1 MSIMKGEEIMTE
13 NRIEEFFEEEQDIGE
28 EAIVEYDITTSPRDL
43 TPANI
48 VDMIDSGIIE
58 IPLFQRNY
66 VWDIKK
72 ASRLVESLILGLPV
86 PELFFYTEGDDNNTY
101 KIIDGQQRFLS
112 IYFFVKGRFPKNSAS
127 RFMIRKGINEGAAL
141 EELLPDNKIFQ
152 DFTLKLSDDSTNQSR
167 YHGHKF
173 LTLDKDTQIKF
184 RLRRF
189 LRTVVVRQNKPDD
202 NSSSMFEIFNR
213 LNTGGTPLN
222 AQEIRASLY
231 YCDFYKMIV
240 RLNHQENWR
249 ELMGKPTQDLHSND
263 IELILRSIALLHES
277 ETYTPKMVTFLNE
290 FSQKTKKF
298 DAEYIEYLEN
308 LFNSFVEACSM
319 LGERAFFRNN
329 RFSKTL
335 FESVF
340 VAACTNAFSTKTLIT
355 DKIDKT
361 SFEKLKDDELFI
373 SFLLSGSS
381 SSDNIKGRIKRA
393 KEIIR
398 LSEES
403 CNE

>member
-1 MSIMKGEEIMTE
+1 MEIKKVTDD
-13 NRIEEFFEEEQDIGE
+13 FFEEEQDIGE

-72 ASRLVESLILGLPV
+72 ASKLVESLILGLPV

-112 IYFFVKGRFPKNSAS
+112 IYFFVKGRFPKTTDS
-127 RFMIRKGINEGAAL
+127 RFMIRDGINEGNEL
-141 EELLPDNKIFQ
+141 ETLLPENKIFK
-152 DFTLKLSDDSTNQSR
+152 DFALELSEDASSPSR
-167 YHGHKF
+167 YNGKKF
-173 LTLDKDTQIKF
+173 ATLDKDTQIKF
-184 RLRRF
+184 RLRRY

-231 YCDFYKMIV
+231 YCDFYKALV
-240 RLNHQENWR
+240 RLNAEEKWR
-249 ELMGKPTQDLHSND
+249 ALMGKPTQDLHSND
-263 IELILRSIALLHES
+263 IELILRSIALLKDGDN
-277 ETYTPKMVTFLNE
+277 YAPKMVNFLNS

-298 DAEYIEYLEN
+298 TKEETVYFEN
-308 LFNSFVEACSM
+308 LFLSFIDSCSL
-319 LGERAFFRNN
+319 LGEKAFFRNS

-340 VAACTNAFSTKTLIT
+340 VAACTDAYTNKAMVCK
-355 DKIDKT
+355 KIDPA
-361 SFEKLKDDELFI
+361 SFDTLKNDEEFI
-373 SFLLSGSS
+373 SYLLSGSS
-381 SSDNIKGRIKRA
+381 SSDNIKGRINRA
-393 KEIIR
+393 KEVIR
-398 LSEES
+398 FIEE
-403 CNE
+403 C

>member
-1 MSIMKGEEIMTE
+1 MDAKKIID
-13 NRIEEFFEEEQDIGE
+13 EFFEEEQDIGE

-72 ASRLVESLILGLPV
+72 ASKLVESLILGLPV

-112 IYFFVKGRFPKNSAS
+112 IYFFVKGRFPKTTDS
-127 RFMIRKGINEGAAL
+127 RFMIRDGINEGKEL
-141 EELLPDNKIFQ
+141 ETLLPDNKIFK
-152 DFTLKLSDDSTNQSR
+152 DFVLELSEDASSPSR
-167 YHGHKF
+167 YNGKKF
-173 LTLDKDTQIKF
+173 ATLDKDTQIKF

-231 YCDFYKMIV
+231 YCDFYKALV
-240 RLNHQENWR
+240 RLNSAEKWR
-249 ELMGKPTQDLHSND
+249 TLMGKPTQDLHSND
-263 IELILRSIALLHES
+263 IELILRSIALLKDGDN
-277 ETYTPKMVTFLNE
+277 YAPKMVNFLNS

-298 DAEYIEYLEN
+298 TKDETDYFEK
-308 LFNSFVEACSM
+308 LFSSFIDSCSL
-319 LGERAFFRNN
+319 LGEKAFFRNN

-340 VAACTNAFSTKTLIT
+340 VAACTNAYVNKSMVGN
-355 DKIDKT
+355 KIDPT
-361 SFEKLKDDELFI
+361 SFDTLKNDEKFI
-373 SFLLSGSS
+373 SYLLSGSS
-381 SSDNIKGRIKRA
+381 SSDNIKGRINRA
-393 KEIIR
+393 KEVIR
-398 LSEES
+398 FIEEG
-403 CNE
+403 

>member
-1 MSIMKGEEIMTE
+1 MNHNEEL
-13 NRIEEFFEEEQDIGE
+13 NFFEEEKDVGE
-28 EAIVEYDITTSPRDL
+28 EALVEYDITTSPRDL

-72 ASRLVESLILGLPV
+72 ASKLVESLILGLPV

-112 IYFFVKGRFPKNSAS
+112 IYFFVKGRFPKNTSS
-127 RFMIRKGINEGAAL
+127 RFLIRQGINDGAAL
-141 EELLPDNKIFQ
+141 EELLPDNKIFE
-152 DFTLKLSDDSTNQSR
+152 DFTLELSGDSSNKSK
-167 YHGHKF
+167 YHGEKF

-189 LRTVVVRQNKPDD
+189 LRTVVVRQNKPND
-202 NSSSMFEIFNR
+202 NGSSMFEIFNR

-231 YCDFYKMIV
+231 YCDFYRMLV
-240 RLNHQENWR
+240 RVNNRDGWR
-249 ELMGKPTQDLHSND
+249 DLLGKPTQDLHSND
-263 IELILRSIALLHES
+263 IELILRSIALLHEN
-277 ETYTPKMVTFLNE
+277 ETYTPKMVRFLND
-290 FSQKTKKF
+290 FSQKTKRF
-298 DAEYIEYLEN
+298 NDEYIDYIEQ
-308 LFNSFVEACSM
+308 LFDSFIEACST
-319 LGERAFFRNN
+319 LENRAFFRNN

-340 VAACTNAFSTKTLIT
+340 VAVATPSFDDKKLIT
-355 DKIDKT
+355 SKIDPT
-361 SFEKLKDDELFI
+361 SFEFLKNDEEFV
-373 SFLLSGSS
+373 SYLLSGSS
-381 SSDNIKGRIKRA
+381 SKDNILGRIKRA
-393 KEIIR
+393 KEV
-398 LSEES
+398 LKLYEGN
-403 CNE
+403 CNA

>member
-1 MSIMKGEEIMTE
+1 MDAKKIID
-13 NRIEEFFEEEQDIGE
+13 EFFEEEQDIGE

-72 ASRLVESLILGLPV
+72 ASKLVESLILGLPV

-112 IYFFVKGRFPKNSAS
+112 IYFFVKGRFPKTTDS
-127 RFMIRKGINEGAAL
+127 RFMIRDGINEGKEL
-141 EELLPDNKIFQ
+141 ETLLPDNKIFK
-152 DFTLKLSDDSTNQSR
+152 DFVLELSEDASSPSR
-167 YHGHKF
+167 YNGKKF
-173 LTLDKDTQIKF
+173 ATLDKDTQIKF

-231 YCDFYKMIV
+231 YCDFYKALV
-240 RLNHQENWR
+240 RLNAEEKWR
-249 ELMGKPTQDLHSND
+249 SLMGKPTQDLHSND
-263 IELILRSIALLHES
+263 IELILRSIALLKDGDN
-277 ETYTPKMVTFLNE
+277 YAPKMVNFLNS

-298 DAEYIEYLEN
+298 SKDETNYFEN
-308 LFNSFVEACSM
+308 LFLSFIDSCSL
-319 LGERAFFRNN
+319 LGEKAFFRNS

-340 VAACTNAFSTKTLIT
+340 VAACTNAYADKAMVCK
-355 DKIDKT
+355 KIDPT
-361 SFEKLKDDELFI
+361 SFETLKNDEKFV
-373 SFLLSGSS
+373 SYLLSGSS
-381 SSDNIKGRIKRA
+381 SSDNIKGRINRA
-393 KEIIR
+393 KEVIR
-398 LSEES
+398 FIEE
-403 CNE
+403 C

>member
-1 MSIMKGEEIMTE
+1 MEDSKTL
-13 NRIEEFFEEEQDIGE
+13 EFFEEEQDIGE

-72 ASRLVESLILGLPV
+72 ASKLVESLILGLPV

-112 IYFFVKGRFPKNSAS
+112 IYFFVKGRFPKNTSS

-141 EELLPDNKIFQ
+141 EELLPDNRIFQ
-152 DFTLKLSDDSTNQSR
+152 DFTLNLSDDSANSSR
-167 YHGHKF
+167 YHGEKF

-231 YCDFYKMIV
+231 YCDFYKMLV
-240 RLNHQENWR
+240 RLNNQDNWR
-249 ELMGKPTQDLHSND
+249 ALLGKPTQDLHSND

-277 ETYTPKMVTFLNE
+277 ETYTPKMVKFLND

-298 DAEYIEYLEN
+298 NDEYIDYIEH
-308 LFNSFVEACSM
+308 LFDSFIGACST
-319 LGERAFFRNN
+319 LGDKAFFRNN

-340 VAACTNAFSTKTLIT
+340 VAAATPSFTDKELIT
-355 DKIDKT
+355 SKIDPT
-361 SFEKLKDDELFI
+361 SFEHLKNDEEFV
-373 SFLLSGSS
+373 SYLLSGSS
-381 SSDNIKGRIKRA
+381 SRDNIKGRIKRA
-393 KEIIR
+393 KEVLR
-398 LSEES
+398 LHEEN
-403 CNE
+403 CNA

>member
-1 MSIMKGEEIMTE
+1 MDD
-13 NRIEEFFEEEQDIGE
+13 NRVSNFFEEEKDIGE
-28 EAIVEYDITTSPRDL
+28 EALVEYDITTSPRDL

-72 ASRLVESLILGLPV
+72 ASKLVESLILGLPV

-112 IYFFVKGRFPKNSAS
+112 IYFFVKGRFPKSTSS
-127 RFMIRKGINEGAAL
+127 RFMIREGINEGAAL
-141 EELLPDNKIFQ
+141 EELLPDNKIFK
-152 DFTLKLSDDSTNQSR
+152 DFTLELNSDSTNPSK
-167 YHGHKF
+167 YHGKKF

-231 YCDFYKMIV
+231 YCDFYKMLV
-240 RLNHQENWR
+240 RINNQDNWR
-249 ELMGKPTQDLHSND
+249 ELLGKPTQDLYSND
-263 IELILRSIALLHES
+263 IELILRSIALLHEN
-277 ETYTPKMVTFLNE
+277 ETYAPKMVKFLND

-298 DAEYIEYLEN
+298 DNEYIRLY
-308 LFNSFVEACSM
+308 
-319 LGERAFFRNN
+319 RAF
-329 RFSKTL
+329 
-335 FESVF
+335 
-340 VAACTNAFSTKTLIT
+340 I
-355 DKIDKT
+355 
-361 SFEKLKDDELFI
+361 
-373 SFLLSGSS
+373 
-381 SSDNIKGRIKRA
+381 
-393 KEIIR
+393 
-398 LSEES
+398 
-403 CNE
+403 

>member
-1 MSIMKGEEIMTE
+1 MYNNDYE
-13 NRIEEFFEEEQDIGE
+13 NFFEEEIDVGE
-28 EAIVEYDITTSPRDL
+28 ESIVEYDITTSPRDL

-72 ASRLVESLILGLPV
+72 ASKLVESLILGLPV

-112 IYFFVKGRFPKNSAS
+112 IYFFVKGRFPKNTAS
-127 RFMIRKGINEGAAL
+127 RFMIRDGINEGKEL
-141 EELLPDNKIFQ
+141 EALLPDNKIFQ
-152 DFTLKLSDDSTNQSR
+152 DFTLKLSDDTSNPSR
-167 YHGHKF
+167 YHGQKF

-202 NSSSMFEIFNR
+202 SSSMFEIFNR

-231 YCDFYKMIV
+231 YCDFYKMLI
-240 RLNHQENWR
+240 RLNNEEKWR
-249 ELMGKPTQDLHSND
+249 NIMGKPTHDLHSND
-263 IELILRSIALLHES
+263 IELILRSIALLHEN
-277 ETYTPKMVTFLNE
+277 ELYRPKMVAFLNS
-290 FSQKTKKF
+290 FSQKTKSFNK
-298 DAEYIEYLEN
+298 DKIDYLER
-308 LFNSFVEACSM
+308 LFLSFVEACSE

-340 VAACTNAFSTKTLIT
+340 VAACSEAFENQTLLNL
-355 DKIDKT
+355 KVEPS
-361 SFEKLKDDELFI
+361 SFEFLKKDEKFI
-373 SFLLSGSS
+373 SYLLSGSS
-381 SSDNIKGRIKRA
+381 SSDNIKGRIERA
-393 KEIIR
+393 KEIIK
-398 LSEES
+398 LSEAS
-403 CNE
+403 QNE